1 MKGLKENLT
10 TTLKDRVTDYRDRF
24 VRIFYSRY
32 LELLPTLIT
41 YENTDKVSID
51 FLKVEVALM
60 NNHAVVIGENS
71 KGIIQV
77 LGFLTSDQ
85 TSENPTDLFND
96 GLISKKDINFTIP
109 DYLIPDE
116 MREIN
121 HYNDCRTG
129 NFVVIRNKTLNYT
142 SDTEIIQHY
151 TISLAEV
158 VLSRFSLT
166 MQAKI
171 ITFFLGD
178 ENDESIN
185 NLVNDLYNGSPIVK
199 AGKFFDPNEHIYH
212 MQSDNI
218 SQNFNE
224 LKREYQ
230 NIIGELNNML
240 GINSLAVEK
249 TSGVSDVEAKS
260 NRSFI
265 TSVANIKL
273 ESRNHALKKLNK
285 RYNLD
290 LKAIYND
297 EVASELSDMAYKE
310 GDENS

>member
-1 MKGLKENLT
+1 
-10 TTLKDRVTDYRDRF
+10 
-24 VRIFYSRY
+24 
-32 LELLPTLIT
+32 
-41 YENTDKVSID
+41 
-51 FLKVEVALM
+51 
-60 NNHAVVIGENS
+60 
-71 KGIIQV
+71 
-77 LGFLTSDQ
+77 
-85 TSENPTDLFND
+85 
-96 GLISKKDINFTIP
+96 

-142 SDTEIIQHY
+142 ADTEIIQHY
-151 TISLAEV
+151 TIALAEV

-249 TSGVSDVEAKS
+249 TSGVS
-260 NRSFI
+260 
-265 TSVANIKL
+265 
-273 ESRNHALKKLNK
+273 
-285 RYNLD
+285 
-290 LKAIYND
+290 
-297 EVASELSDMAYKE
+297 
-310 GDENS
+310 